1 VTRQLSLLLPAGAV
15 LAVALAS
22 PVQAQGLYPQWEI
35 SLQRLLSGMKV
46 SGAQSSAT
54 ALQTINGHKA
64 AAEAAASTLVSQ
76 DNALRLARIQHQY
89 GYDTGTGYAACNV
102 SLVTSE
108 ERDSYASA
116 DKVRQS
122 FRAADQRW
130 LTNGGDAAERMGDS
144 LDQRR
149 TFYCSPSEQETGWCR
164 GAKPGGF
171 GAGDSDAAPWLLNRD
186 YGAEEV
192 MTAAD
197 YLDVVAPLPTV
208 KPNPATAEQDA
219 AFVMARRQG
228 AIMSGAR
235 AGLVGVIV
243 GGMGGDS
250 RQGGSP

>member
-1 VTRQLSLLLPAGAV
+1 MRRQLLLLPACTALG
-15 LAVALAS
+15 LALAS
-22 PVQAQGLYPQWEI
+22 PAQAQGLFPQWEI
-35 SLQRLLSGMKV
+35 SLQRLLSGLKV

-54 ALQTINGHKA
+54 ALQTTNGHKA

-76 DNALRLARIQHQY
+76 DNALRLARAQHQY
-89 GYDTGTGYAACNV
+89 GFDTGTGYAACTLALGL
-102 SLVTSE
+102 SD
-108 ERDSYASA
+108 ERDSASSA
-116 DKVRQS
+116 TKVRQA
-122 FRAADQRW
+122 FRQADQRW
-130 LTNGGDAAERMGDS
+130 LTSGGDAAERSGVS

-149 TFYCSPSEQETGWCR
+149 TFYCSPSEQATGWCI

-208 KPNPATAEQDA
+208 KPNPTTAEEDA
-219 AFVMARRQG
+219 ALVMARRQG

-235 AGLVGVIV
+235 ASLVGVLV

>member
-1 VTRQLSLLLPAGAV
+1 MRQRPLLLPAGAV

-22 PVQAQGLYPQWEI
+22 PARAQGLFPQWEI
-35 SLQRLLSGMKV
+35 SLQRVLSGMKV

-54 ALQTINGHKA
+54 ALQTTNGHKA

-76 DNALRLARIQHQY
+76 DNALRLAQVQHQY
-89 GYDTGTGYAACNV
+89 GYDTGTGYAACDV
-102 SLVTSE
+102 SLAIRQ
-108 ERDSYASA
+108 ERDSHASA
-116 DKVRQS
+116 DKVRQA
-122 FRAADQRW
+122 FRQADQGW
-130 LTNGGDAAERMGDS
+130 LTNGGDAAERMGAT
-144 LDQRR
+144 LEQRR
-149 TFYCSPSEQETGWCR
+149 TFYCSLSEQDAGWCI

-197 YLDVVAPLPTV
+197 YLDVIAPLPTV
-208 KPNPATAEQDA
+208 KPNPTTAEEDA
-219 AFVMARRQG
+219 ALVMARRHG
-228 AIMSGAR
+228 AILSGAR
-235 AGLVGVIV
+235 SSLIGVLV

>member
-1 VTRQLSLLLPAGAV
+1 MMRQLLLAGTAIA
-15 LAVALAS
+15 LALAS
-22 PVQAQGLYPQWEI
+22 PAQAQGLFPQWEI
-35 SLQRLLSGMKV
+35 SLQRMISAMKV

-54 ALQTINGHKA
+54 ALQTTNGHKA

-76 DNALRLARIQHQY
+76 DNALRLARIQHHY

-108 ERDSYASA
+108 ERDSFASA

-130 LTNGGDAAERMGDS
+130 LSNGGDAAERMGDS
-144 LDQRR
+144 LAQRR
-149 TFYCSPSEQETGWCR
+149 TFYCSPSEQETGWCT
-164 GAKPGGF
+164 GAKPGSI

-208 KPNPATAEQDA
+208 KPNPATVEQDA
-219 AFVMARRQG
+219 DLVMARRQG

-235 AGLVGVIV
+235 ASLVGVIV

>member
-1 VTRQLSLLLPAGAV
+1 MTRHSLLLPAGAV
-15 LAVALAS
+15 VAVALAS
-22 PVQAQGLYPQWEI
+22 PVQAQGLFPQWEI
-35 SLQRLLSGMKV
+35 SLQRMISAMKV

-54 ALQTINGHKA
+54 ALQTTNGHKA

-76 DNALRLARIQHQY
+76 DNALRLARAQHQY
-89 GYDTGTGYAACNV
+89 GFDTGTGYAACTIAQGL
-102 SLVTSE
+102 SD
-108 ERDSYASA
+108 ERDSASSA
-116 DKVRQS
+116 AKVRQA
-122 FRAADQRW
+122 FRQADQRW
-130 LTNGGDAAERMGDS
+130 LTNGGDAAERMGVT
-144 LDQRR
+144 LEQRR
-149 TFYCSPSEQETGWCR
+149 TFYCSPSEQATGWCN

-192 MTAAD
+192 LTAAD

-208 KPNPATAEQDA
+208 KPNPTTAEEDA
-219 AFVMARRQG
+219 ALVMARRHG

-235 AGLVGVIV
+235 ASLVGVIL

>member
-1 VTRQLSLLLPAGAV
+1 MTRQLLLLPAGAV
-15 LAVALAS
+15 LALALAS
-22 PVQAQGLYPQWEI
+22 PAQAQGLFPQWEI
-35 SLQRLLSGMKV
+35 SLQRMISAMKV

-54 ALQTINGHKA
+54 ALQTTNGHKA

-89 GYDTGTGYAACNV
+89 GYDTGTGYAAC
-102 SLVTSE
+102 SIALGLSD
-108 ERDSYASA
+108 ERDSESSA
-116 DKVRQS
+116 TKVRQA
-122 FRAADQRW
+122 FRQADQRW
-130 LTNGGDAAERMGDS
+130 LTSGGDAAERMGVT

-149 TFYCSPSEQETGWCR
+149 TFYCSPSEQETGWCT

-197 YLDVVAPLPTV
+197 YLDVVTPLPTV
-208 KPNPATAEQDA
+208 KPNPTTAEQDA
-219 AFVMARRQG
+219 DLVMARRQG

-235 AGLVGVIV
+235 ASLVGVIL

>member
-1 VTRQLSLLLPAGAV
+1 MTRRFLLLPAGV
-15 LAVALAS
+15 VVAVALAS
-22 PVQAQGLYPQWEI
+22 PAQAQGLFPQWEI
-35 SLQRLLSGMKV
+35 SLQRMISAMKV

-54 ALQTINGHKA
+54 ALQTTNGHKA

-76 DNALRLARIQHQY
+76 DNALRLARAQHQY
-89 GYDTGTGYAACNV
+89 GYDTGTGYAACDV
-102 SLVTSE
+102 SLAIRQ
-108 ERDSYASA
+108 ERDSHASA
-116 DKVRQS
+116 ERVRQS
-122 FRAADQRW
+122 FRQADQRW
-130 LTNGGDAAERMGDS
+130 LTSGGDAAERMGIT
-144 LDQRR
+144 LEQRR
-149 TFYCSPSEQETGWCR
+149 TFYCSPSEQATGWCS
-164 GAKPGGF
+164 GAKQGGF

-208 KPNPATAEQDA
+208 KPNPTTVEDDA
-219 AFVMARRQG
+219 ALVMARRYG

-235 AGLVGVIV
+235 ASLVGVIL

>member
-1 VTRQLSLLLPAGAV
+1 MRQLLLLLPAGTAIA
-15 LAVALAS
+15 LALAS
-22 PVQAQGLYPQWEI
+22 PAQAQGLFPQWEI
-35 SLQRLLSGMKV
+35 SLQRMISAMKV

-54 ALQTINGHKA
+54 SLQTTNGHKA

-76 DNALRLARIQHQY
+76 NNALRLARAQHQY
-89 GYDTGTGYAACNV
+89 GYDTGTGYAACDV
-102 SLVTSE
+102 SLAIRQ
-108 ERDSYASA
+108 ERDSESSA
-116 DKVRQS
+116 TKVRQA
-122 FRAADQRW
+122 FRQADQRW
-130 LTNGGDAAERMGDS
+130 LTTGGDAAERSGIS

-149 TFYCSPSEQETGWCR
+149 TFYCSPSEQETGWCT

-219 AFVMARRQG
+219 DLVIARRQG

-235 AGLVGVIV
+235 ASLVGVLV

>member
-1 VTRQLSLLLPAGAV
+1 MRQLLLLLPAGTAIA
-15 LAVALAS
+15 LALAS
-22 PVQAQGLYPQWEI
+22 PAQAQGFFPQWEI
-35 SLQRLLSGMKV
+35 SLQRMISALKV

-54 ALQTINGHKA
+54 SLQTTNGHKA

-76 DNALRLARIQHQY
+76 DNALRLARAQHQY
-89 GYDTGTGYAACNV
+89 GYDTGTGYAACDV
-102 SLVTSE
+102 SLAIRQ
-108 ERDSYASA
+108 ERDSESSA
-116 DKVRQS
+116 TKVRQA
-122 FRAADQRW
+122 FRQADQRW
-130 LTNGGDAAERMGDS
+130 LTSGGDAAERMGVT

-149 TFYCSPSEQETGWCR
+149 TFYCSPAEQETGWCT

-219 AFVMARRQG
+219 DLVMARRQG

-235 AGLVGVIV
+235 ASLVGVIL

>member
-1 VTRQLSLLLPAGAV
+1 MTRQLLLPAGAA

-22 PVQAQGLYPQWEI
+22 PAQAQGLFPQWEV
-35 SLQRLLSGMKV
+35 SLQRMISAMKISG
-46 SGAQSSAT
+46 SQSSAT
-54 ALQTINGHKA
+54 ALQTTNGHKA

-76 DNALRLARIQHQY
+76 DNALRLARAQHQY
-89 GYDTGTGYAACNV
+89 GYDTGTGYAACDV
-102 SLVTSE
+102 SLAIGQ
-108 ERDSYASA
+108 ERDSHASA
-116 DKVRQS
+116 EKVRQS
-122 FRAADQRW
+122 FRQADQHW
-130 LTNGGDAAERMGDS
+130 LTSGGDAAERMGVT
-144 LDQRR
+144 LEQRR
-149 TFYCSPSEQETGWCR
+149 TFYCSPSEQATGWCT

-208 KPNPATAEQDA
+208 KPNPTTAEQDA
-219 AFVMARRQG
+219 DLVIARRQG

-235 AGLVGVIV
+235 ASLVGVLV